1 MEFRNARIID
11 GYAGVFSLGGCK
23 SMNIHAISSE
33 KLVSYAMNWTVTWTG
48 EAGAHA
54 KNPTVRDDAGTN
66 RVNPMRKTIAFLP
79 LDGGLI

>member
-1 MEFRNARIID
+1 MEFRNARIIVD
-11 GYAGVFSLGGCK
+11 YAGVFCLGGCK
-23 SMNIHAISSE
+23 SLNKQAISRE
-33 KLVSYAMNWTVTWTG
+33 KFVSDSMNWTVTMTG

>member
-1 MEFRNARIID
+1 MEFRNARIIVD
-11 GYAGVFSLGGCK
+11 YAGVFCLGGCNSIYK
-23 SMNIHAISSE
+23 NAILRV

>member
-1 MEFRNARIID
+1 MEFRNARIIVD
-11 GYAGVFSLGGCK
+11 YEGVFSLGGCK

-54 KNPTVRDDAGTN
+54 RNPTVRDDAGTN